1 MENKPNDAQV
11 LKRNTSGDNVSAANR
26 LLPVANLN
34 PTHSPLETQLVLS
47 LLADCMQFTF
57 LGES

>member
-1 MENKPNDAQV
+1 MENMPNNAQV
-11 LKRNTSGDNVSAANR
+11 LKRNASGDNVNAANR

-47 LLADCMQFTF
+47 LLADCM
-57 LGES
+57 